1 MYNLNLT
8 YPADQWIHRGEQIS
22 DFMSRLLDLY
32 LLFYLLFIN
41 LKKIMIKKNPTILLF
56 TDFFKTSN
64 FFNMVYMFKL
74 NTLYS
79 GASQ

>member
-41 LKKIMIKKNPTILLF
+41 LKKKNDKEEKPYYLTVYRLF
-56 TDFFKTSN
+56 QN
-64 FFNMVYMFKL
+64 F
-74 NTLYS
+74 
-79 GASQ
+79 